1 MWTSYVASLTGLTAD
16 KDIAAPYATLMYH
29 LDTYQ
34 FKGKMSTDVA
44 LWLVSSSSDNNNQDV
59 EISSETMSTER
70 MIE

>member
-34 FKGKMSTDVA
+34 FKGKMSTDVT
-44 LWLVSSSSDNNNQDV
+44 LWLVSSASDNQDV

>member
-1 MWTSYVASLTGLTAD
+1 MWTSYVAGLTGLSAD

-44 LWLVSSSSDNNNQDV
+44 LWLVSSSDNQDV
-59 EISSETMSTER
+59 EINSETMSTER